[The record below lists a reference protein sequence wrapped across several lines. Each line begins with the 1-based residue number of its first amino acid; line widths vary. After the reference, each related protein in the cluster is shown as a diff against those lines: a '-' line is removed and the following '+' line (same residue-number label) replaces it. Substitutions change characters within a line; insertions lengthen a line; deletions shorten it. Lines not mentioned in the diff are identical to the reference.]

1 MTRTET
7 TTRHSF
13 TPVAVCQAIH
23 DVPYHVARFLIRI
36 CCDVARCAVWTADA
50 IAMGFRQDAASVCAA
65 FMASSLVSA
74 VHAARRAPSLVGFMQ
89 GLRMN
94 PLIRLVTMIAL
105 MAVLMAFITA
115 YEPQRTVDAI
125 TIIVD
130 DEGHHVLT
138 DDSDE
143 ETYNGLLLRRS
154 IGLDKLQAILEPN
167 RTVTVNH
174 GSTVEQYDT
183 KAERLAAFFQ
193 RHNIVLGE
201 AEMVELDTTGEE
213 LSIHISD
220 TLTYQHYVVVET
232 DYETKR
238 SPDPLMDKG
247 TERVLRKGVKG
258 QVIETYED
266 TVVGGEVVST
276 RYVGASHDTS
286 HAELILYGTRVYE
299 VERDDTIVED
309 HPYDEGEGGYL
320 LFASGDT
327 MTYSKVL
334 ACRSTAYYSGGEGG
348 AAWTTAVGASVGIG
362 TIAVD
367 PTVIPY
373 YTKMFIQS
381 TNGRRVY
388 GMGTALDCGGAI
400 KGNIVD
406 LWFPTRA
413 DCYRWGNSNV
423 TVYILDKKA

>member
-1 MTRTET
+1 MQFLSRLLS
-7 TTRHSF
+7 SF
-13 TPVAVCQAIH
+13 
-23 DVPYHVARFLIRI
+23 DLRL
-36 CCDVARCAVWTADA
+36 
-50 IAMGFRQDAASVCAA
+50 
-65 FMASSLVSA
+65 
-74 VHAARRAPSLVGFMQ
+74 PSLVGFMQ

-94 PLIRLVTMIAL
+94 PFIRLVTMIAL
-105 MAVLMAFITA
+105 MAILMAFITA

>member
-7 TTRHSF
+7 TTRRSF
-13 TPVAVCQAIH
+13 SPVAVCQTIH
-23 DVPYHVARFLIRI
+23 DVPYHVGRFLVRI
-36 CCDVARCAVWTADA
+36 CRDVARCAVWTADA
-50 IAMGFRQDAASVCAA
+50 VAVGFRQDMTAVCAA
-65 FMASSLVSA
+65 FMASSLVRA
-74 VHAARRAPSLVGFMQ
+74 VHAVRRAPSLVGFMQ
-89 GLRMN
+89 GFRLN

-105 MAVLMAFITA
+105 MALLMAAVTA

-130 DEGHHVLT
+130 DQGHHVLA

-174 GSTVEQYDT
+174 GGTVERYDT
-183 KAERLAAFFQ
+183 QAERLAAFFQ
-193 RHNIVLGE
+193 RNGIVLDE
-201 AEMVELDTTGEE
+201 AEMVELDTTGEG

-309 HPYDEGEGGYL
+309 HPYGEGEGGYL

-327 MTYSKVL
+327 MTYSKVMN
-334 ACRSTAYYSGGEGG
+334 CRSTAYYSGGDGG

-400 KGNIVD
+400 KGNIID

>member
-7 TTRHSF
+7 KTKHPLTLVS
-13 TPVAVCQAIH
+13 VCQAIH
-23 DVPYHVARFLIRI
+23 NAPYHAARWLIRA
-36 CCDVARCAVWTADA
+36 VRRTGRCFVWTGDA
-50 IAMGFRQDAASVCAA
+50 IATGFRQDAAAVWGF
-65 FMASSLVSA
+65 FMTCRLVRIFRA
-74 VHAARRAPSLVGFMQ
+74 VRRAPSVVGFAAA
-89 GLRMN
+89 LRTN
-94 PLIRLVTMIAL
+94 PLVRLVAMIAL
-105 MAVLMAFITA
+105 CALLFAAVVAC
-115 YEPQRTVDAI
+115 EPPRTVEAI

-130 DEGHHVLT
+130 DNGHHVL
-138 DDSDE
+138 DE
-143 ETYNGLLLRRS
+143 NSGEADYNGLLLRRS
-154 IGLDKLQAILEPN
+154 IGLDTLQAILEPD

-174 GSTVEQYDT
+174 AGTVTQYET
-183 KAERLAAFFQ
+183 KAERLAAFFL
-193 RHNIVLGE
+193 RNGITLGE
-201 AEMVELDTTGEE
+201 DEMVELDTTDEN
-213 LSIHISD
+213 LSIHISH

-238 SPDPLMDKG
+238 MADPLMDKG
-247 TERVLRKGVKG
+247 TEAVLRKGVKG

-266 TVVGGEVVST
+266 TVVNGEVVST

-286 HAELILYGTRVYE
+286 HAELIYYGTRVYE

-309 HPYDEGEGGYL
+309 HPYKDGEGGYL

-327 MTYSKVL
+327 MTYSKVM
-334 ACRSTAYYSGGEGG
+334 ACRSTAYYSGGDGG

-400 KGNIVD
+400 KGNIID
-406 LWFPTRA
+406 LWFPTKA
-413 DCYRWGNSNV
+413 DCYSWGNSNV
-423 TVYILDKKA
+423 TVYILDKQA